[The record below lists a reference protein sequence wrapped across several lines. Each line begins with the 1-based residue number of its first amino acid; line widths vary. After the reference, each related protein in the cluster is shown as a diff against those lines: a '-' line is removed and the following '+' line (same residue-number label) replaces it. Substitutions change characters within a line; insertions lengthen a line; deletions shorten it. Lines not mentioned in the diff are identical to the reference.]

1 MFNECGITHVDEVLN
16 VVSKLENIGEVT
28 LNLSNNCLNR
38 DEMKKIHAE
47 VVAGWLPKLWVLY
60 LANNRAPEDFYLNL
74 FKDVKTI
81 DIN

>member
-47 VVAGWLPKLWVLY
+47 VVAG
-60 LANNRAPEDFYLNL
+60 
-74 FKDVKTI
+74 
-81 DIN
+81 